1 MFGLQRKKQV
11 VKIRSLNET
20 KKYGVAATSLK
31 ELLKKGSKL
40 LQVPLVGSHI
50 SMYEDGTELTEDY
63 FRSLPDNAEL
73 VLLAMDER
81 WSGFVCD
88 IGRLLDTDRNSDL
101 LIDAAKGLLSNE
113 RSPKRRRLLGDLLLH
128 LKDSSEAE
136 NREDDEDWFQGNK
149 SSILGWIEILQETMW
164 QPKERWRKT
173 RTFLF
178 FNLKQTVSLRLYR
191 SIFGLSGID
200 DRFKTKS
207 AYMKYNCESRIRG
220 YMKEVHSY
228 AQTIQKPKLKDEYK
242 KTAECLVMQ
251 LKSDKYNGC
260 YFNRK
265 EKEQNRLCTQEGWF
279 SCQGAFDHDE
289 CKSLHSINP
298 YGNRESRIL
307 FSTWNLDH
315 GIEKKRTVIPTL
327 VEALQKHKSSN
338 INLDYFYKLL
348 FTRENLKLV
357 HIVCHKK
364 GAHDL
369 LCDKRKIYKQGK
381 RK

>member
-1 MFGLQRKKQV
+1 MFGLFRKNKL

-20 KKYGVAATSLK
+20 TKYGVAATSLK

-50 SMYEDGTELTEDY
+50 CLYEDGTELSEDY

-73 VLLAMDER
+73 VLLAMGEK

-88 IGRLLDTDRNSDL
+88 ISRLLDTDRNSDL
-101 LIDAAKGLLSNE
+101 LIDAAKGLLSDE
-113 RSPKRRRLLGDLLLH
+113 RSPKRRKLLGELLLH
-128 LKDSSEAE
+128 LKDSSETE
-136 NREDDEDWFQGNK
+136 NREDDEDWFQG
-149 SSILGWIEILQETMW
+149 
-164 QPKERWRKT
+164 
-173 RTFLF
+173 
-178 FNLKQTVSLRLYR
+178 
-191 SIFGLSGID
+191 ID
-200 DRFKTKS
+200 VRFKTKS

-220 YMKEVHSY
+220 YMKEFAYSQVDSY
-228 AQTIQKPKLKDEYK
+228 AQTIQKPKLKAEYK
-242 KTAECLVMQ
+242 KTAESLVMQ

-260 YFNRK
+260 YFNRT
-265 EKEQNRLCTQEGWF
+265 EKELNRLCTKDGWF
-279 SCQGAFDHDE
+279 SCQGAFDQDE
-289 CKSLHSINP
+289 CISLHSINP

-315 GIEKKRTVIPTL
+315 RIEKKRTVIPAL
-327 VEALQKHKSSN
+327 VEALQNRKSSN

-364 GAHDL
+364 SAHDL
-369 LCDKRKIYKQGK
+369 LCDKRNMYKWGK
-381 RK
+381 RKGL

>member
-1 MFGLQRKKQV
+1 MFGLFRKNKL

-20 KKYGVAATSLK
+20 TKYGVAATSLK

-50 SMYEDGTELTEDY
+50 CLYEDGTELSEDY

-73 VLLAMDER
+73 VLLAMGEK

-88 IGRLLDTDRNSDL
+88 ISRLLDTDRNSDL
-101 LIDAAKGLLSNE
+101 LIDAAKGLLSDE
-113 RSPKRRRLLGDLLLH
+113 RSPKRRKLLGELLLH
-128 LKDSSEAE
+128 LKDSSETE
-136 NREDDEDWFQGNK
+136 NREDDEDWFQG
-149 SSILGWIEILQETMW
+149 
-164 QPKERWRKT
+164 
-173 RTFLF
+173 
-178 FNLKQTVSLRLYR
+178 
-191 SIFGLSGID
+191 ID
-200 DRFKTKS
+200 VRFKTKS

-220 YMKEVHSY
+220 YMKEVDSY
-228 AQTIQKPKLKDEYK
+228 AQTIQKPKLKAEYK
-242 KTAECLVMQ
+242 KTAESLVMQ

-260 YFNRK
+260 YFNRT
-265 EKEQNRLCTQEGWF
+265 EKELNRLCTKDGWF
-279 SCQGAFDHDE
+279 SCQGAFDQDE
-289 CKSLHSINP
+289 CISLHSINP

-315 GIEKKRTVIPTL
+315 RIEKKRTVIPAL
-327 VEALQKHKSSN
+327 VEALQNRKSSN

-364 GAHDL
+364 SAHDL
-369 LCDKRKIYKQGK
+369 LCDKRNMYKWGK
-381 RK
+381 RKGL